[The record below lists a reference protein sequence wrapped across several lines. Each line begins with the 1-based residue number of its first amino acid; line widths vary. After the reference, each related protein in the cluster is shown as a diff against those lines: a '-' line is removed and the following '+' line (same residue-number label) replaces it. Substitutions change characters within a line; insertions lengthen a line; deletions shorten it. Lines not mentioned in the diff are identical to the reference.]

1 VDFCHNAGFVRVAT
15 NAGKRVSLLWSNRH
29 QKQSFRT
36 DGNLPIYTTVQTI
49 DLAKIPTLVPPVR
62 LGSLL
67 MHARVESNLSFEG
80 MEAKA
85 NGRFSI
91 GDLRLLESGSVA
103 VSDED
108 IEAAAVLYGID
119 LTQSTRGPAELV
131 VDRSEGLLAIG
142 EQERMFTADDND
154 RDIMV
159 RYLSLVYRLR
169 NSSPGQILPARTG
182 DLDVLSQVFGST
194 PEQVRLAL
202 EDLMLHHASDLRE
215 RHSILK
221 RRFAIPAIGVL
232 VALTAAGGLLLTSRS
247 HEVGGATTSK
257 SSAVA
262 GASVEIG
269 TAMTIDRSTSGD
281 TVVNF
286 AP

>member
-1 VDFCHNAGFVRVAT
+1 MNI
-15 NAGKRVSLLWSNRH
+15 N
-29 QKQSFRT
+29 
-36 DGNLPIYTTVQTI
+36 VQTI
-49 DLAKIPTLVPPVR
+49 DLASTPTLVPPVR
-62 LGSLL
+62 LSSLL

-85 NGRFSI
+85 GGRFSV
-91 GDLRLLESGSVA
+91 GDLRLLESGTVA

-108 IEAAAVLYGID
+108 IEAAAALYGLD

-131 VDRSEGLLAIG
+131 IDRSEGLLAIG
-142 EQERMFTADDND
+142 KQERTFTPGVDDHE
-154 RDIMV
+154 IMV

-182 DLDVLSQVFGST
+182 DLDVLAQVFSST

-232 VALTAAGGLLLTSRS
+232 VALTAAGGLLLTSRTHDPAGTS
-247 HEVGGATTSK
+247 AKPTVAT
-257 SSAVA
+257 
-262 GASVEIG
+262 ASVEIG
-269 TAMTIDRSTSGD
+269 TAMTIERTASGSEVI
-281 TVVNF
+281 TF